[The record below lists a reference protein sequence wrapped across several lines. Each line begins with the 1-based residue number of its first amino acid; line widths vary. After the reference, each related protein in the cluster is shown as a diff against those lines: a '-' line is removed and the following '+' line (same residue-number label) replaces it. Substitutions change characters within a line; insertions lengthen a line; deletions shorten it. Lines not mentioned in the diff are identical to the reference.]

1 MGHPFSSSTLNIAL
15 DVGFPIGIVIYMPCV
30 SVYFASISLYLAEL
44 YHVKVSL
51 SWFIMVVLISS
62 VLAIAVPPVPGAM
75 LTCYGILLSQL
86 GIPSEGLLLAAAMD
100 IIMDFVF
107 AGFIIVHL
115 MIEMVLQAASLDML
129 DRSTIQR

>member
-1 MGHPFSSSTLNIAL
+1 
-15 DVGFPIGIVIYMPCV
+15 
-30 SVYFASISLYLAEL
+30 
-44 YHVKVSL
+44 
-51 SWFIMVVLISS
+51 MVVLISS